1 MEVDLLALEPKPE
14 GTKDPPGGGAPTHKT
29 ATFCAMIDL
38 FFVTQSMLELSMIEE

>member
-38 FFVTQSMLELSMIEE
+38 FFCYTEHVGIVND